1 VKDET
6 SSYAAYKLS
15 EYMLQNFDFVNARKM
30 AGISLRYKVNQN
42 LLRLTEENFNKS
54 TWFLKNADRILEETE
69 F

>member
-1 VKDET
+1 MKDEI

-30 AGISLRYKVNQN
+30 AGISFRYKGNPN
-42 LLRLTEENFNKS
+42 LLRLTEENFDKS
-54 TWFLKNADRILEETE
+54 IWFFKNADVVLSETN